1 MNNFSVLFLVIV
13 FYPFVFFSQDMPLER
28 EMIQLS
34 GVAIS
39 EETLEP
45 MPFTTVYDKT
55 IKRGVVSDYYGYFT
69 LIVYP
74 GDSIVFANS
83 HYDNSTFVVPDTL
96 KQNRYSLVHMIP
108 ASIVDLPEVKVYPWP
123 SKEDFARAFVE
134 MQPYDDAIRKA
145 QRELSGESLAFAAAK
160 LESDASLSYGTLM
173 NQKYSQLYSQGQ
185 LPVNNLF
192 NPASWAKFIQ
202 DWKDGKLKIK

>member
-1 MNNFSVLFLVIV
+1 MNNFFILFLVIV
-13 FYPFVFFSQDMPLER
+13 FYPFVFLSQEKPLER

-108 ASIVDLPEVKVYPWP
+108 ASVVDLPEVKVYPWP
-123 SKEDFARAFVE
+123 SREDFARAFVE

-145 QRELSGESLAFAAAK
+145 KENFQEKALL
-160 LESDASLSYGTLM
+160 LLLL
-173 NQKYSQLYSQGQ
+173 N
-185 LPVNNLF
+185 
-192 NPASWAKFIQ
+192 
-202 DWKDGKLKIK
+202 

>member
-1 MNNFSVLFLVIV
+1 MIRVYFSLFLVFIL
-13 FYPFVFFSQDMPLER
+13 PFCFISQNDTINKQ
-28 EMIQLS
+28 MIQLS

-55 IKRGVVSDYYGYFT
+55 IKRGVVSDYYGYFS

-74 GDSIVFANS
+74 GDSIIFANS
-83 HYDNSTFVVPDTL
+83 HYDNSTFIVPDTL
-96 KQNRYSLVHMIP
+96 DQNRYSLVHMIP
-108 ASIVDLPEVKVYPWP
+108 ANIIDLPEIDIYPWP

-160 LESDASLSYGTLM
+160 LEADASLAYGSVM
-173 NQKYSQLYSQGQ
+173 NQRYSQLYNQGQ

-192 NPASWAKFIQ
+192 NPISWAQFIQ
-202 DWKDGKLKIK
+202 DWKDGKLKRE

>member
-13 FYPFVFFSQDMPLER
+13 FYPFVFLSQDKPLER

>member
-13 FYPFVFFSQDMPLER
+13 FYPFVFLSQDKPLER

-34 GVAIS
+34 GIAIS

-192 NPASWAKFIQ
+192 NPASWAKFIK

>member
-13 FYPFVFFSQDMPLER
+13 FYPFVFLSQDKPLER

-83 HYDNSTFVVPDTL
+83 HYDNSTFLD
-96 KQNRYSLVHMIP
+96 K
-108 ASIVDLPEVKVYPWP
+108 
-123 SKEDFARAFVE
+123 RA
-134 MQPYDDAIRKA
+134 QA
-145 QRELSGESLAFAAAK
+145 
-160 LESDASLSYGTLM
+160 
-173 NQKYSQLYSQGQ
+173 
-185 LPVNNLF
+185 
-192 NPASWAKFIQ
+192 
-202 DWKDGKLKIK
+202 

>member
-1 MNNFSVLFLVIV
+1 MIRVYFSLFLVFIL
-13 FYPFVFFSQDMPLER
+13 PFCFISQNDTINKQ
-28 EMIQLS
+28 MIQLS

-55 IKRGVVSDYYGYFT
+55 IRRGVVSDYYGYFS

-74 GDSIVFANS
+74 GDSIIFANS
-83 HYDNSTFVVPDTL
+83 HYDNSTFIVPDTL
-96 KQNRYSLVHMIP
+96 DQNRYSLVHMIP
-108 ASIVDLPEVKVYPWP
+108 ANIINLPEIDIYPWP

-160 LESDASLSYGTLM
+160 LEADASLAYGSVM
-173 NQKYSQLYSQGQ
+173 NQRYSQLYNQGQ

-192 NPASWAKFIQ
+192 NPISWAQFIQ
-202 DWKDGKLKIK
+202 DWKDGKLKRE

>member
-1 MNNFSVLFLVIV
+1 MNNFYILFFVIV
-13 FYPFVFFSQDMPLER
+13 FFPFAFFGQEKGLKK

-45 MPFTTVYDKT
+45 MPFTTIYDKT

-96 KQNRYSLVHMIP
+96 QQNRYSLVHMIP
-108 ASIVDLPEVKVYPWP
+108 ASVVDLPEVKVYPWP
-123 SKEDFARAFVE
+123 SREDFARAFVE

-145 QRELSGESLAFAAAK
+145 QRELSGENLAFAAAK